1 MSLPTVFAHPIV
13 PRRYGQSLRLTVS
26 ANCANAPATPPHD
39 PGATLATAI
48 LSRLVTLIF
57 LYRLQ
62 SLLWIL
68 CGALALDLYREI
80 KATQKTTRTLAF
92 TTGLACHH
100 WELVLVLFW
109 CGILLWELVLVLSWF
124 GTWVW
129 DLVNFG
135 RPWRGH
141 YITLETPHLG
151 PRKLSMEIWWSNFYA
166 GWMSIGHRQIS
177 IRARSSCLSYGTTQ
191 SVETRS

>member
-1 MSLPTVFAHPIV
+1 MSLPTCVRAPG
-13 PRRYGQSLRLTVS
+13 RTQTCCAQSLRLIVS
-26 ANCANAPATPPHD
+26 ASCASTRATPPHD

-109 CGILLWELVLVLSWF
+109 CGIWCWYFLWF
-124 GTWVW
+124 GIWVW

-135 RPWRGH
+135 RPWEGH